1 MVFGAC
7 LGVMVRDG
15 RIRALV
21 VYILPCIYI
30 YITENTEIQ
39 MIEISGISEGYEITS
54 MKIGKF

>member
-1 MVFGAC
+1 MEESELLLC
-7 LGVMVRDG
+7 IYCR
-15 RIRALV
+15 
-21 VYILPCIYI
+21 VYIYI